1 MFDSPPERRLFP
13 GIVAVLLAIAAVFP
27 RPRTRAAVVYLIALV
42 AAFEMSL
49 GFHGYMYRFLYE
61 HVPVF
66 AGLRVP
72 ARLGIFVIAFL
83 AILAAHGYATL
94 HDAVPPAARRALAV
108 VISCVLLLEYSVSP
122 LQLVRYDNTAPPVY
136 EFLARLP
143 SGVVAE
149 FPVPLEECG
158 SRAGRAL
165 HLHVD
170 VPLEEARQRL
180 QRILSALISPAARRL
195 AIVS

>member
-1 MFDSPPERRLFP
+1 MFESPPERRLFP

-27 RPRTRAAVVYLIALV
+27 RPRTRAAVVYLIALA

-61 HVPVF
+61 YVPVF

-83 AILAAHGYATL
+83 AILAAQGYATL
-94 HDAVPPAARRALAV
+94 HDAVRPRLRRAFAV
-108 VISCVLLLEYSVSP
+108 LISCVLLLEYSVSP
-122 LQLVRYDNTAPPVY
+122 LQLVPYENTRATGIRVPGAASAGSRGGVSG
-136 EFLARLP
+136 P
-143 SGVVAE
+143 S
-149 FPVPLEECG
+149 EECG
-158 SRAGRAL
+158 SRPGRAL
-165 HLHVD
+165 HLHVH